1 MAKRGFKATASS
13 LVLGDPDFKK
23 AFTRAPLRAASGA
36 VLATHGLGS
45 MVVAPI
51 ASAIRELLTNE
62 KEEQGRRRLML
73 LSQARAESESTMRRV
88 EAKRQ
93 YVQMNADRLRQAAPD
108 IANRVLAGR
117 RITDGGVA
125 IGGRQRTD
133 LLQELASYMA
143 DGSIQ

>member
-1 MAKRGFKATASS
+1 MSKRGFKANASA
-13 LVLGDPDFKK
+13 LILGDPDFKQ
-23 AFTRAPLRAASGA
+23 AFTKAPLRAASGA

-45 MVVAPI
+45 LVVSPI
-51 ASAIRELLTNE
+51 ASAIREMLTGH
-62 KEEQGRRRLML
+62 KEL
-73 LSQARAESESTMRRV
+73 QARNRAKLLMDAQVSSQMAMRRV

-93 YVQMNADRLRQAAPD
+93 YVAMNAERLKTMAPD